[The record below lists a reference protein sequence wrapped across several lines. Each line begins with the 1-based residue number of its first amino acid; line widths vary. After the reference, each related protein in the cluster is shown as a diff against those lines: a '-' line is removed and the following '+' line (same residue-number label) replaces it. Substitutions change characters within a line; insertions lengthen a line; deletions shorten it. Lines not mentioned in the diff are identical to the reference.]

1 MPNRG
6 RISAK
11 TLFKN
16 WRQEPRYREAY
27 DKLEK
32 ELGLASQIIDAR
44 TPYTASSNT

>member
-16 WRQEPRYREAY
+16 GQQEPSYREAY
-27 DKLEK
+27 DKLEN

-44 TPYTASSNT
+44 TPHTAS